1 MNEEFFIS
9 LVGEIF
15 QGYSE
20 VDFDGSQLYLK
31 HLSIKDQNYLN
42 VFYER
47 HKGDAVKK
55 GLQTE
60 VEALKDLKKEG
71 MWSDED
77 DLKIQNLKSEV
88 ENLKDTKKS
97 AFLGSAQKKIQADID
112 KKEIDYYTLLAK
124 RKEIVGKTAEDYA
137 SGMSIIEMSRYF
149 LFKDKELKEH
159 AFSEEQ
165 FDLLSDEEL
174 EFINKTQET
183 VSERFSEL
191 NIQKSCLRPFFSMY
205 LSYCDNAYGFYGKA
219 MSDISVYQVK
229 LVLFGKIFNSIF
241 QYTEDIP
248 DGIREDPEKLLAYSE
263 SKNSKDGG
271 KKGKPYIDDNA
282 AGSTVF
288 GGTQEDISDMSGDI
302 KAVSLTDEIKKAGG
316 KLNMEQM
323 MKLSGQ

>member
-1 MNEEFFIS
+1 VNEEFFIS

-20 VDFDGSQLYLK
+20 VDFNGSQLYLK
-31 HLSIKDQNYLN
+31 HLAIKDQSYLN
-42 VFYER
+42 VFYEKYR
-47 HKGDAVKK
+47 KSAIKK
-55 GLQTE
+55 GLPE
-60 VEALKDLKKEG
+60 EKKALLDLKEEG
-71 MWSDED
+71 MWSDEE
-77 DLKIQNLKSEV
+77 DLQIQNLKSEV

-97 AFLGSAQKKIQADID
+97 AFLSSAQKKIQSDID
-112 KKEIDYYTLLAK
+112 RKEIEYYTLLSK

-137 SGMSIIEMSRYF
+137 SGMSLIEMSRYF
-149 LFKDKELKEH
+149 LFKDKALTQH
-159 AFSEEQ
+159 AFSEEE
-165 FDLLSDEEL
+165 FDFLDDEDIL
-174 EFINKTQET
+174 ILNKAQEEI
-183 VSERFSEL
+183 SNKFDEL

-219 MSDISVYQVK
+219 LSQISVYQLK
-229 LVLFGKIFNSIF
+229 LVLFGRIFHSIF

-248 DGIREDPEKLLAYSE
+248 DSIRDDPEKLLAYSE

-271 KKGKPYIDDNA
+271 KKGKPFIDDNA

-288 GGTQEDISDMSGDI
+288 GGTKEDISDISGDI